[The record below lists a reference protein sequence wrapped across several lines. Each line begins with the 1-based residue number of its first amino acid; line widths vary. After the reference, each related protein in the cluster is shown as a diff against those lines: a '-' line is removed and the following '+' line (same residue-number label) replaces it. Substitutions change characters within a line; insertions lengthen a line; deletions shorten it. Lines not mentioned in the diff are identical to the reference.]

1 MSLGICSVN
10 NKHLKLVMIFS
21 SLSLLMALIS
31 CNKDNKK
38 ITLKT
43 ENNFKQKTIS
53 TNNDFLIYKKG
64 VSDIKIGENLPE
76 KTNKYEYIKSH
87 KLVEEGNVEPIV
99 KILHNKDTLFEVS
112 FVYELENQNF
122 NDKISEILIKSQK
135 FKTKE
140 NIGVTST
147 IEDFIKEY
155 TNYFI
160 WYTYISNNYVIQ
172 SKDLEIQ
179 FLLNEEDYIGKKD
192 LMSGDMVEL
201 ELTDF
206 KPYSKIKAIRIF

>member
-10 NKHLKLVMIFS
+10 KKHLKLVMIFS

-38 ITLKT
+38 TTLKI
-43 ENNFKQKTIS
+43 ENNYKQKTIS

-64 VSDIKIGENLPE
+64 VSGIKIGENLPD
-76 KTNKYEYIKSH
+76 KINKYEYFKSH

-112 FVYELENQNF
+112 FVYDLENQNF
-122 NDKISEILIKSQK
+122 NDRISEILIKSKK

-140 NIGVTST
+140 NIGASST

-155 TNYFI
+155 PNYFI

-179 FLLNEEDYIGKKD
+179 FFFY
-192 LMSGDMVEL
+192 
-201 ELTDF
+201 
-206 KPYSKIKAIRIF
+206 